1 MLRFLESLQF
11 VLFIFFTAA
20 YAYQIV
26 YLLIGLFGKA
36 KQGKK
41 DPVLHRYAAIISAR
55 NEEGVIGGLVKS
67 LKEQNYP
74 SHLLDVYV
82 VADNCTDGT
91 AAAARQVGAIV
102 YERFNKV
109 QVGKGY
115 AMDWLFH
122 RIFADK
128 GEQSYDAFLV
138 FDADNYVDP
147 NFVREMNKMF
157 DTGEYAALTCYRNSK
172 NFCDN
177 WISAGYALWFLRE
190 SRFLNRP
197 RTRLGVNCAVSGT
210 GFLIDANVIREDGGW
225 PYHLL
230 TEDIE
235 FSISCAVRGR
245 KIGYC
250 GTAIVYDEQPVQF
263 RQSWDQRMRW
273 SKGFY
278 QVDAKY
284 TAPLLHGCVRGK
296 KNRKKSRMS
305 CYDMLM
311 TVAPCNLVTIGVLG
325 LALVACLS
333 SLSQPAFITYRV
345 IRMLGRIILTT
356 LRGVSF
362 SLFVFG
368 ACTMFA
374 EWKQIKGAAWK
385 KILYV
390 FTFPLFML
398 TYIPISL
405 AALVGK
411 VEWKPI
417 RHGLTKAEKGKEQ
430 A

>member
-91 AAAARQVGAIV
+91 AAAARQAGAIV

-128 GEQSYDAFLV
+128 GEQTYDAFLV

-197 RTRLGVNCAVSGT
+197 RTQLGVNCAVSGT

-250 GTAIVYDEQPVQF
+250 GTAIVFDEQPVQF

-284 TAPLLHGCVRGK
+284 TAPLLHGCVR
-296 KNRKKSRMS
+296 RKKGRMS

-311 TVAPCNLVTIGVLG
+311 TVAPSNLVTIGVLG

-356 LRGVSF
+356 LRGVSL

-368 ACTMFA
+368 AFTMFA

-417 RHGLTKAEKGKEQ
+417 RHGLTKAEKGKER

>member
-91 AAAARQVGAIV
+91 AAAARQAGAIV

-128 GEQSYDAFLV
+128 GEQTYDAFLV

-250 GTAIVYDEQPVQF
+250 GTAIVFDEQPVQF

>member
-20 YAYQIV
+20 YAYQFV
-26 YLLIGLFGKA
+26 YLAVGLFGKGKQVRQDA
-36 KQGKK
+36 K
-41 DPVLHRYAAIISAR
+41 LHRYAAIISAR
-55 NEEGVIGGLVKS
+55 NEEGVIGDLVKS
-67 LKEQNYP
+67 LKAQNYP
-74 SHLLDVYV
+74 AHLLDVFV
-82 VADNCTDGT
+82 VADNCTDST
-91 AAAARQVGAIV
+91 AAVARKAGATV

-122 RIFADK
+122 RIFEDK
-128 GEQSYDAFLV
+128 GEQTYDAFLV
-138 FDADNYVDP
+138 FDADNLVDP

-157 DTGEYAALTCYRNSK
+157 DTGEYAALTSYRNSK

-190 SRFLNRP
+190 ARFLNRP
-197 RTRLGVNCAVSGT
+197 RTQLGVNCAVSGT
-210 GFLIDANVIREDGGW
+210 GFLIAGDVIREDGGW

-235 FSISCAVRGR
+235 FSIACAVRGR

-250 GTAIVYDEQPVQF
+250 GTAVVYDEQPVQF

-284 TAPLLHGCVRGK
+284 GARLVKGFCQKPT
-296 KNRKKSRMS
+296 RKSWS
-305 CYDMLM
+305 CYDMFM
-311 TVAPCNLVTIGVLG
+311 TVAPGMLLTLVTIAFNLVMCFACLGQPMYIIRGIFDVAGSFLVSTVCSFYLG
-325 LALVACLS
+325 LLLYG
-333 SLSQPAFITYRV
+333 L
-345 IRMLGRIILTT
+345 LTV
-356 LRGVSF
+356 L
-362 SLFVFG
+362 
-368 ACTMFA
+368 C
-374 EWKQIKGAAWK
+374 EWKQIQIPNYK

-390 FTFPLFML
+390 FTFPIFMF

-405 AALVGK
+405 AALVQK

-417 RHGLTKAEKGKEQ
+417 YHTGSQKTLGKA

>member
-1 MLRFLESLQF
+1 MLRFLASLQF
-11 VLFIFFTAA
+11 VLFVFFTAA

-26 YLLIGLFGKA
+26 YLLIGLLGKGRRGRQDA
-36 KQGKK
+36 K
-41 DPVLHRYAAIISAR
+41 LHHYAAIISAR
-55 NEEGVIGGLVKS
+55 NEESVIGDLVKS
-67 LKEQNYP
+67 LKAQNYP
-74 SHLLDVYV
+74 EKLLDVFV

-91 AAAARQVGAIV
+91 AAAARAAGAIV
-102 YERFNKV
+102 YERFDKV
-109 QVGKGY
+109 RVGKGY
-115 AMDWLFH
+115 AMDWLFR
-122 RIFADK
+122 RILTDK
-128 GEQSYDAFLV
+128 GEQTYDAFLV
-138 FDADNYVDP
+138 FDADNLVDP

-157 DTGEYAALTCYRNSK
+157 DTGEYAALTSYRNSK

-190 SRFLNRP
+190 ARYLNQP
-197 RTRLGVNCAVSGT
+197 RAQLGVNCAVSGT
-210 GFLIDANVIREDGGW
+210 GFLIAGDVIREEGGW

-235 FSISCAVRGR
+235 FSVACAVRGR

-250 GTAIVYDEQPVQF
+250 GTAIVYDEQPVHF

-284 TAPLLHGCVRGK
+284 TASLLHGCTRGG
-296 KNRKKSRMS
+296 RKGLS

-311 TVAPCNLVTIGVLG
+311 TVTPCNLVTIGVLG
-325 LALVACLS
+325 LAFFVCIS

-345 IRMLGRIILTT
+345 LRMIGRILLAT
-356 LRGVSF
+356 LQGVSF
-362 SLFVFG
+362 SLLMFG
-368 ACTMFA
+368 GFTMMT
-374 EWKQIKGAAWK
+374 EWKRIKGAAWK

-405 AALVGK
+405 AALFGK

-417 RHGLTKAEKGKEQ
+417 RHGLTKAQKEKER

>member
-91 AAAARQVGAIV
+91 AAAARQAGAIV

-128 GEQSYDAFLV
+128 GEQTYDAFLV

-250 GTAIVYDEQPVQF
+250 GTAIVFDEQPVQF

-374 EWKQIKGAAWK
+374 EWKQIKG
-385 KILYV
+385 
-390 FTFPLFML
+390 
-398 TYIPISL
+398 
-405 AALVGK
+405 
-411 VEWKPI
+411 
-417 RHGLTKAEKGKEQ
+417 TK
-430 A
+430 

>member
-1 MLRFLESLQF
+1 
-11 VLFIFFTAA
+11 
-20 YAYQIV
+20 
-26 YLLIGLFGKA
+26 
-36 KQGKK
+36 
-41 DPVLHRYAAIISAR
+41 
-55 NEEGVIGGLVKS
+55 
-67 LKEQNYP
+67 
-74 SHLLDVYV
+74 
-82 VADNCTDGT
+82 
-91 AAAARQVGAIV
+91 
-102 YERFNKV
+102 
-109 QVGKGY
+109 
-115 AMDWLFH
+115 MDWLFH

-128 GEQSYDAFLV
+128 GEQTYDAFLV

-250 GTAIVYDEQPVQF
+250 GTAIVFDEQPVQF

-417 RHGLTKAEKGKEQ
+417 RHGLAAKAHNENES

>member
-91 AAAARQVGAIV
+91 AAAARQAGAIV

-128 GEQSYDAFLV
+128 GEQTYDAFLV

-417 RHGLTKAEKGKEQ
+417 RHGLTKAEKGKER

>member
-26 YLLIGLFGKA
+26 YLVVGLLGKGRGGKQDA
-36 KQGKK
+36 K
-41 DPVLHRYAAIISAR
+41 LHRYAAIIAAR
-55 NEEGVIGGLVKS
+55 NEAGVIGDLIGT
-67 LKEQNYP
+67 LKRQDYP
-74 SHLLDVYV
+74 EELLDVFV
-82 VADNCTDGT
+82 IADNCTDNT
-91 AAAARQVGAIV
+91 AEVSRQAGAIV

-115 AMDWLFH
+115 ALDYLFH
-122 RIFADK
+122 HIFDDY
-128 GEQSYDAFLV
+128 GEATYDGFFV
-138 FDADNYVDP
+138 FDADNLVDP
-147 NFVREMNKMF
+147 QFVREMNKMF
-157 DTGEYAALTCYRNSK
+157 DTGEYTALTSYRNSK

-190 SRFLNRP
+190 ARFLNRP
-197 RTRLGVNCAVSGT
+197 RTQLGVNCAVSGT
-210 GFLIDANVIREDGGW
+210 GFLVAADVIREEGGW

-235 FSISCAVRGR
+235 FSIACATRGR

-250 GTAIVYDEQPVQF
+250 GTAVIYDEQPIQF
-263 RQSWDQRMRW
+263 RQSWDQRLRW

-284 TAPLLHGCVRGK
+284 TAPLLRGCLRGG
-296 KNRKKSRMS
+296 RKGMS

-325 LALVACLS
+325 LALFACLS

-345 IRMLGRIILTT
+345 LRMLGRIIYTT
-356 LRGVSF
+356 VKGISF
-362 SLFVFG
+362 SLFMFG
-368 ACTMFA
+368 ACTMA
-374 EWKQIKGAAWK
+374 TEWKNIRGSVWK
-385 KILYV
+385 KIFYV

-417 RHGLTKAEKGKEQ
+417 HHGLAAKAQNENER